1 MVSKFSLELCHC
13 IIIQIRIDVKWSWNA
28 TYESNTNVYFDSF
41 RVIQGQN
48 IYPSGTTFTPA
59 LHQNYTIYN

>member
-1 MVSKFSLELCHC
+1 MLNG
-13 IIIQIRIDVKWSWNA
+13 RWNT

-59 LHQNYTIYN
+59 LHQALHNIQLMVVRVTLVLLVQFHSV